1 MKIIKESV
9 RENSS
14 AFMQGY
20 IRNADAESGH
30 FKYPAIVI
38 VPGGSYTHIP
48 INQAESFALTYAAQ
62 GYQSFFL
69 RYTFESEAKP
79 LLPNPLIELANTI
92 KMIKA
97 HAVEWNID
105 ENKIVIAGFSI
116 GGHIVS
122 LFNDLYDSTWFKDVA
137 KIDDV
142 SQIKPAA
149 TILGYPVINLKL
161 GFPNDEEK
169 IANWIDNDIEMAAD
183 EHVTQTNVP
192 TFIWATTDDPVVPSM
207 NAIKYAEKL
216 NENSVDNELHLF
228 HHGPH
233 GLALAND
240 LTAWNDA
247 SNDSHVAK
255 WFQLSN
261 EWLKEIL

>member
-1 MKIIKESV
+1 MKIIKKSV

-30 FKYPAIVI
+30 FKYSAMII

-48 INQAESFALTYAAQ
+48 VNQAESFALTYSAQ

-79 LLPNPLIELANTI
+79 LMPNPLIELANTI
-92 KMIKA
+92 KIIKEN
-97 HAVEWNID
+97 AVNWNID
-105 ENKIVIAGFSI
+105 PEKIVIAGFSI

-122 LFNDLYDSTWFKDVA
+122 LFNNLYDSEWFQ
-137 KIDDV
+137 KI
-142 SQIKPAA
+142 SKINNSEIIKPAA
-149 TILGYPVINLKL
+149 TILGYPVINLTL
-161 GFPNDEEK
+161 GFPNDNEK
-169 IANWIDNDIEMAAD
+169 VANWIDDKIEIKAD
-183 EHVTQTNVP
+183 ESVSDTNVP
-192 TFIWATTDDPVVPSM
+192 TFIWATTDDPVVPSI
-207 NAIKYAEKL
+207 NSIKYAEQL
-216 NENSVDNELHLF
+216 NLHHIDNELHLF

-233 GLALAND
+233 GMALANQ
-240 LTAWNDA
+240 LTAWKNAANDQ
-247 SNDSHVAK
+247 HVAK

-261 EWLKEIL
+261 EWLNEII